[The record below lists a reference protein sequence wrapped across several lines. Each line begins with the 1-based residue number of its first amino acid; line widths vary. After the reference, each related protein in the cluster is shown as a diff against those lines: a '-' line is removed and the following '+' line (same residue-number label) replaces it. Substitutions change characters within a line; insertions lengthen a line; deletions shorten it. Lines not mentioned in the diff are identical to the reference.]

1 MLQVLKRLYLKLF
14 KPTQLIVRQDATVK
28 MLKLP
33 SWVQACS
40 ILILLAVAIWIANA
54 SLKLQENGDKLTK
67 EQQNLVQLQAKWQ
80 TEKSQ
85 LQAQLAQQKGMLDQL
100 SQQHSVLESLVDS
113 TQTTD
118 DSAVEGELEETPTD
132 IDGAQP
138 STTTEFAPQAS
149 LLLIQ
154 QRQLSEQLGQSFGA
168 EIAAMQESIDSA
180 GLQLSSDF
188 SEAQGGPYFQAD
200 LELVEASFINAID
213 QYAVYAQ
220 LSTMIGQ
227 LPDTLPV
234 AQEKYYVSSA
244 FGFRKDPI
252 TGRRAYHKG
261 IDLAG
266 WHKTQIVA
274 PASGTVKRAGKN
286 GGYGNFIEIEHANNI
301 TTRYGHLHTIKVKAG
316 QQINK
321 GDVIALMGSTGRST
335 ATHLH
340 YEVIQGK
347 KHLNPIKIARAFNK

>member
-1 MLQVLKRLYLKLF
+1 MLQVLKRLYVKLF

-33 SWVQACS
+33 SWVQACVL
-40 ILILLAVAIWIANA
+40 LIFVAVALWIANA
-54 SLKLQENGDKLTK
+54 VIQLQENTIKLNK
-67 EQQNLVQLQAKWQ
+67 EQQNLAQLQAKWQ
-80 TEKSQ
+80 SEKAQ
-85 LQAQLAQQKGMLDQL
+85 LKATLAQQQSTLEQL
-100 SQQHSVLESLVDS
+100 SQQHTVLESLIDS
-113 TQTTD
+113 TELQAQQSETNEQAATANNKTSQTNN
-118 DSAVEGELEETPTD
+118 G
-132 IDGAQP
+132 
-138 STTTEFAPQAS
+138 EFAPQANR
-149 LLLIQ
+149 LLIQ
-154 QRQLSEQLGQSFGA
+154 QRTLSETLGQTYES
-168 EIAAMQESIDSA
+168 EIVQMKASIDNA
-180 GLQLSSDF
+180 GLQLSDSA
-188 SEAQGGPYFQAD
+188 EAQGGPYFQAD
-200 LELVEASFINAID
+200 LALVEASFIKAID
-213 QYAVYAQ
+213 QYTTYAQ

-227 LPDTLPV
+227 VPDTLPV

-266 WHKTQIVA
+266 WHKTQIIA
-274 PASGTVKRAGKN
+274 PAAGVVKRAGKN
-286 GGYGNFIEIEHANNI
+286 GGYGNFIEIAHANDI
-301 TTRYGHLHTIKVKAG
+301 TTRFGHLHTIKVKKG

-335 ATHLH
+335 STHLH